1 MTYWNNKDYGDIGQ
15 IVQCWE
21 SHPVYEIDGLP
32 ITGGS
37 CTRCYPKDVDV
48 FIGLDW
54 SMTSGG
60 RSYPW
65 EEGTDVL
72 FKITDMSVPTS
83 VYDFKKLIEYASN
96 AMREG
101 KTVFVGCIG
110 GHGRTG
116 LFLAA
121 LTTHMTGEKDSITVV
136 RKNYCKKAVES
147 TKQVNWLHQ
156 HFGIKKVANSK
167 TLTPALVKYDK
178 KGNLKST
185 SKKSD
190 PVAIGTL
197 GITES
202 PKTKYHCVSGK
213 SIFVNK

>member
-1 MTYWNNKDYGDIGQ
+1 MTYWNNDKQVI
-15 IVQCWE
+15 QCWE
-21 SHPVYEIDGLP
+21 NHPIYMIDGMP

-37 CTRCYPKDVDV
+37 CTRCYPKDVDL

-65 EEGTDVL
+65 NEGVDVA
-72 FKITDMSVPTS
+72 FKITDMSVPSS
-83 VYDFKKLIEYASN
+83 VFDFKKLIEYTAN

-116 LFLAA
+116 LFLSA
-121 LTTHMTGEKDSITVV
+121 LTMHMTGEVDSITKV
-136 RKNYCKKAVES
+136 RAEYCKKAVES
-147 TKQVNWLHQ
+147 TKQVNWLHE

-167 TLTPALVKYDK
+167 TLLPKLVSYDAKGNK
-178 KGNLKST
+178 KGKA
-185 SKKSD
+185 KSD
-190 PVAIGTL
+190 PVSIGTL
-197 GITES
+197 GITECS
-202 PKTKYHCVSGK
+202 KTKYHCVHGK